1 MPAPSPSLSRRER
14 AWAVVVSG
22 LLLGAVLWPLTLDPA
37 ADDDFPLSTYPMFAK
52 ARAGTGSLVHLV
64 AIDEDGA
71 ARPVGPRWIGD
82 RQVMQA
88 YRTLRKAARKPK
100 RAERLCRAAA
110 RRIAD
115 DPAWAGTTELQLR
128 RDRYD
133 IVGYFTSD
141 APAETLRIAARCEVP
156 R

>member
-1 MPAPSPSLSRRER
+1 MPDPSPSLSRRER
-14 AWAVVVSG
+14 AWALVVSAFF
-22 LLLGAVLWPLTLDPA
+22 LGAVLWPLALDPV

-52 ARAGTGSLVHLV
+52 ARGGTGSLVHLV
-64 AIDEDGA
+64 ALDGDGS
-71 ARPVGPRWIGD
+71 ARPLGPRWFGD

-88 YRTLRKAARKPK
+88 YRTLRRAAGKPK
-100 RAERLCRAAA
+100 RAQALCRDAA

-115 DPAWAGTTELQLR
+115 EPAWADAVELQLR

-133 IVGYFTSD
+133 IVSYFTTG
-141 APAETLRIAARCEVP
+141 APPETLRIAARCEVP